1 MDVNDEVRQAVAKEV
16 RQTVAREVSAAVAK
30 KVATGVALFMGFL
43 VFVAVGGVVVQLLWN
58 WLLPSLFG
66 VPEVTLWQALGLL
79 ALSRILFGGFG
90 RGGGS
95 HDGPRRHHREWWRK
109 SDSPQPVSQATTENA
124 PQS

>member
-1 MDVNDEVRQAVAKEV
+1 MDVNDEVRRAVEKEV
-16 RQTVAREVSAAVAK
+16 GETVAREVSQAVAK

-90 RGGGS
+90 RGGRS
-95 HDGPRRHHREWWRK
+95 HDGPRREWWRK
-109 SDSPQPVSQATTENA
+109 SDSPQPVSQAAPENG